1 MWLIFLKISAT
12 GFFYGVSARSIM
24 LFIQIQSV
32 YGVTLAAAV
41 SNAMYGW
48 LQHHGWWC
56 YGWWSIRS
64 VPIRANPMQSI
75 DRQQRSYVCRAI
87 WEVLFICFGFLVAV
101 PEIGCRV
108 SLEALAPTLKY
119 ALINVWHIC
128 YFISETDTATATA
141 AATNSDQIHSVW
153 IGLSF
158 WIVVCRK
165 RYSFIIDLF
174 SSLPTFK

>member
-1 MWLIFLKISAT
+1 
-12 GFFYGVSARSIM
+12 M

-41 SNAMYGW
+41 SNAMYDW
-48 LQHHGWWC
+48 LAATPWLVVLWLMKH
-56 YGWWSIRS
+56 SICS
-64 VPIRANPMQSI
+64 NPSQANPMQSI

-153 IGLSF
+153 VGLSF
-158 WIVVCRK
+158 WIVAFRK